1 MLYVNFDAQTR
12 LINLETILNRVQ
24 RIVQG
29 TDDDRGMRVLQA
41 LIRRKVKVADPD
53 AIYRIMVPLP
63 LPLSWGRSVRPYVP
77 R

>member
-1 MLYVNFDAQTR
+1 MHAVHDRFFNHQRLMIKLVAQER
-12 LINLETILNRVQ
+12 SEEHGCGQKV
-24 RIVQG
+24 VCA
-29 TDDDRGMRVLQA
+29 VQA

-53 AIYRIMVPLP
+53 AIYRIQVPLP